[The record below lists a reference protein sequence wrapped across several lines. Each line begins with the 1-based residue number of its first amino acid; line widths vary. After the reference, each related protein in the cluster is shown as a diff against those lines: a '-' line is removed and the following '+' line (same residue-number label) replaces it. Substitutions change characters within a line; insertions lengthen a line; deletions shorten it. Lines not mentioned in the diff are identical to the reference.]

1 MPALEPATLS
11 EISAD
16 AQAKPVPGTE
26 LALQFNPASLK
37 LQLANKVEGGDTKGR
52 QTRQYLGKTSTT
64 LTFEV
69 HFDTA
74 DDGTTAAPV
83 SVRTKTAM
91 IERFV
96 LPKGKGNTKQAPP
109 KARFHWQE
117 LVFDG
122 IIDDLNIDF
131 DLFASNGTP
140 LRAKMTVSMKEQD
153 AKYQLLESGPGVAR
167 GGNAQPVG
175 GGGNGPGT
183 SGGGPQNATALAL
196 GGESAA
202 ELAARVGVDPGA
214 WRGLAAGLDS
224 TLSIGAGASVDFSA
238 GLSLNAGVGVSVG
251 VEAGVSTSLE
261 ASFGLSGGASLSAGA
276 AIGGDASAGFALS
289 AAGGVS
295 AAIETVATIKA
306 ETAAADTRRAFS
318 TPAPASPPLVATPGA
333 GQARGL
339 ASLSAGV
346 ASAARTV
353 AGTSATGSSASAVS
367 GAALPVGKSV
377 NPAAPGQSR
386 TPLSIGGMPTQA
398 QQAAAPPAPSPPLA
412 DTRATTFGFGVP
424 LRPRIGGAAEV
435 RSGSVSGHV
444 PLHPRQRAS
453 DVLVSLD
460 PTAPPWTRLQVDTTR
475 PKADRAQRNQNPSRR
490 CGCSGPCR
498 HGSA

>member
-1 MPALEPATLS
+1 MPTLEPATLC

-16 AQAKPVPGTE
+16 AQATPVSGTE
-26 LALQFNPASLK
+26 VALQFNPASLK

-74 DDGTTAAPV
+74 DDGTTSTPV

-131 DLFASNGTP
+131 DLFAANGTP

-153 AKYQLLESGPGVAR
+153 AKYQLLQSGPGAAG

-175 GGGNGPGT
+175 GGGSGPGT
-183 SGGGPQNATALAL
+183 SGGGPTNSTALAL
-196 GGESAA
+196 GGEAAA

-224 TLSIGAGASVDFSA
+224 TLSLSAGASVDFNA
-238 GLSLNAGVGVSVG
+238 GLSLNAGIGVSVG

-261 ASFGLSGGASLSAGA
+261 ASFGLSAGASVSAGA
-276 AIGGDASAGFALS
+276 ALGGGASAGFALS

-306 ETAAADTRRAFS
+306 ESAAADTRRAFA
-318 TPAPASPPLVATPGA
+318 TPAPAQLPLGVSSGP
-333 GQARGL
+333 ARGV

-353 AGTSATGSSASAVS
+353 AGTSASGSSASTVS

-377 NPAAPGQSR
+377 NPAAPEQSR
-386 TPLSIGGMPTQA
+386 TPLTISGMPTQA
-398 QQAAAPPAPSPPLA
+398 QQNAAPSAPPPPLA
-412 DTRATTFGFGVP
+412 DPRATTFGFGVP
-424 LRPRIGGAAEV
+424 LRARVGGAAEV
-435 RSGSVSGHV
+435 RSGAVGGHI
-444 PLHPRQRAS
+444 PLRARQRAS
-453 DVLVSLD
+453 DVSIATD
-460 PTAPPWTRLQVDTTR
+460 PSTPPWARLPADTTR

-498 HGSA
+498 HGSV